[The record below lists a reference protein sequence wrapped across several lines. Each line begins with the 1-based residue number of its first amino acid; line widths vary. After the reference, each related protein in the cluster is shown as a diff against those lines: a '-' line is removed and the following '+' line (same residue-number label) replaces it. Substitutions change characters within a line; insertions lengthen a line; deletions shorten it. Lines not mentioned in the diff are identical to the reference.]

1 MKITKQDLIRLIKE
15 EYDSEMAIGRKG
27 QEPDDPGVATRRLRN
42 WAMQS
47 IKHLESIHSHEVPD
61 TLMPAIRDALDALEV
76 LGKLARETSL
86 ATLD

>member
-27 QEPDDPGVATRRLRN
+27 QEPDDPGVATRRLRH

-47 IKHLESIHSHEVPD
+47 IKHLESINPHEVPD
-61 TLMPAIRDALDALEV
+61 TLMPAIRDALEV